1 MADHYAVPDGGE
13 CKVSALIH
21 PRSSPGS
28 PLSPRPNSAAPA
40 AKSARAGGPQH
51 LAAAR
56 FVVGGQP
63 MAVSGV
69 DPRTIG
75 LNKWSV
81 WRLQGWLGSLMS
93 TCIAA
98 KAAVVLTIATSR
110 TRPEGG
116 LSVDNARLMRSQTVF
131 RPDRQRHNRHTGG
144 DNQRV
149 LDQTAA
155 GLTNARHCALT
166 ACQRQIGKRYGGCNC
181 R

>member
-69 DPRTIG
+69 DPHTIG

-93 TCIAA
+93 TRIAA
-98 KAAVVLTIATSR
+98 FADVHDR
-110 TRPEGG
+110 Q
-116 LSVDNARLMRSQTVF
+116 LSGISVQFHQKLLVCARLVPKADSRRVAFCKQALLLALVNRLLILKIAE
-131 RPDRQRHNRHTGG
+131 RP
-144 DNQRV
+144 
-149 LDQTAA
+149 
-155 GLTNARHCALT
+155 GLYASDIYCAPDLL
-166 ACQRQIGKRYGGCNC
+166 RLLR
-181 R
+181 